1 MSQKMC
7 ADSYI
12 LVCPECMTTGAFT
25 VSLSVSC
32 LHLGCTHCFSA
43 FDLSIVDMN
52 RDFYST
58 ADDAGLLL
66 VDAVIN

>member
-1 MSQKMC
+1 MSEKMR
-7 ADSYI
+7 ADSFI
-12 LVCPECMTTGAFT
+12 LVCPECMTSGAFT
-25 VSLSVSC
+25 VSLSVAC
-32 LHLGCTHCFSA
+32 LHLGCTQCYTA

-52 RDFYST
+52 RDFYTT